1 MKTYPKVYL
10 DDVVETQ
17 GKLFDKVAQDYPGT
31 DTEKFINTYMNSHTR
46 KYIDEGQAY
55 VCTMNAEEL
64 LDYFVKT
71 DRFKPTGGKALEGFM
86 PDWIGEFYAL
96 YQWQYGMPSSDVVKK
111 VPVRFL
117 EKAYPGLHDLDLDLA
132 VKKVGR
138 Q

>member
-1 MKTYPKVYL
+1 MKTYPEVYL

-17 GKLFDKVAQDYPGT
+17 GRLFDKVSQEYPDT
-31 DTEKFINTYMNSHTR
+31 DTENFINSYMNSRTR
-46 KYIDEGQAY
+46 RYIDDGQAY
-55 VCTMNAEEL
+55 VCTMNADEL
-64 LDYFVKT
+64 LDYFMKT
-71 DRFKPTGGKALEGFM
+71 DGYNPVHGKAIEGFM

-96 YQWQYGMPSSDVVKK
+96 YQWSYKIPSSDVVKK

-117 EKAYPGLHDLDLDLA
+117 EKAYPGMHDLDLDLA